1 MNLKQNRLFIKSNY
15 INFLFYILPF
25 VSFYFSLYQL
35 NQQYDGHHHGIVFS
49 ISEDFLNGK
58 IPYRDF
64 FPHYGISYIVINS
77 LFIKIF
83 NGTIYGTYFFISL
96 TKGIT
101 FLIFALIINKLFD
114 KKIAISAML
123 MMFFL
128 HPFVGTPWPDYL
140 FFMFILIS
148 FYILIISNNNFFLFV
163 SGFFYSIA
171 SLTKDNFTIIL
182 LFTIVIFFIY
192 LFFLKNVRKK
202 KIQNF
207 FLNIYWIAGYI
218 APLTIF
224 FLYLIYNSIL
234 FEYLD
239 HLQISK
245 FAIQYFCSSEINI
258 YLLRIF
264 DCGMIALKE
273 LFINSISH
281 ILTEPYWLF
290 FLLIIILNTFFII
303 NIFFFDEKKI
313 ISKNELIILWIS
325 FLSLILFSNNFY
337 GLAVQ
342 RLFTGV
348 SLGLIVLIYLI
359 QNFKSPINRYFL
371 YCVLIAFLINGIQFS
386 RTPNNP
392 IYPTYAKKIYNPS
405 NNLKFLKFKKLS
417 KDEWFQLTE
426 FKSLT
431 DNVANKCTFINYS
444 TNLTNDV
451 FFRIILKEKFKLL
464 NFIPI
469 GPRNRFTAQMFEKYD
484 NNFYSNLRLQI
495 NKNNILIA
503 VDQTSEINLQ
513 LKNNLNL
520 YLVKSIKYSG
530 YGTRFINIYLSR
542 NCKVI

>member
-15 INFLFYILPF
+15 INFFFYILPF

-64 FPHYGISYIVINS
+64 FPHYGISYIIINS

-83 NGTIYGTYFFISL
+83 FGSIYGTYFFISL
-96 TKGIT
+96 SKGIAL
-101 FLIFALIINKLFD
+101 LIFGLITKKIFD
-114 KKIAISAML
+114 QKIAISAML

-140 FFMFILIS
+140 FFIFILIS
-148 FYILIISNNNFFLFV
+148 FYILIISNNNFFLLL
-163 SGFFYSIA
+163 SGFFYSIG

-182 LFTIVIFFIY
+182 FFAIIIFFIY
-192 LFFLKNVRKK
+192 LFFLEYVKKK
-202 KIQNF
+202 KIQKN
-207 FLNIYWIAGYI
+207 LINIYWIVGYLT
-218 APLTIF
+218 PLITF

-239 HLQISK
+239 HLDISK
-245 FAIQYFCSSEINI
+245 FAIQYFCTSEINI
-258 YLLRIF
+258 FSLRMF
-264 DCGMIALKE
+264 DCGIIALKV
-273 LFINSISH
+273 LFINSISR

-290 FLLIIILNTFFII
+290 FLLIIILNIFFII
-303 NIFFFDEKKI
+303 SVFFFDKKKI
-313 ISKNELIILWIS
+313 INKNELIILWIS

-359 QNFKSPINRYFL
+359 QNFKSPVNRYFL
-371 YCVLIAFLINGIQFS
+371 HCVLIAFLINGLQFA

-392 IYPTYAKKIYNPS
+392 IYPTYVKKIYNSS
-405 NNLKFLKFKKLS
+405 NNLKFLRFKKLS
-417 KDEWFQLTE
+417 IDEWYQLIE
-426 FKSLT
+426 FESLT
-431 DNVANKCTFINYS
+431 NKVTNNCAFINYS

-451 FFRIILKEKFKLL
+451 FYRIILKQKFKLL
-464 NFIPI
+464 NFIPF
-469 GPRNRFTAQMFEKYD
+469 GPRNRFISQMFEKYD
-484 NNFYSNLRLQI
+484 NNFYSNLKLQI

-503 VDQTSEINLQ
+503 VDQISEINLE
-513 LKNNLNL
+513 LKNNSNL

-530 YGTRFINIYLSR
+530 YGTRFINIYLPK
-542 NCKVI
+542 NCTFT